1 MRRALSSN
9 TRRPAWCVPSPVS
22 GKPPDAARD
31 GSDVVTDDARAEVEP
46 RHQVRLLEDLKRGRR
61 LVGVLEVAERYVVS
75 I

>member
-1 MRRALSSN
+1 
-9 TRRPAWCVPSPVS
+9 
-22 GKPPDAARD
+22 
-31 GSDVVTDDARAEVEP
+31 VVTDDARAEVEP